1 MPKQD
6 DATQEIKLIDPRGR
20 GVRNSPPVAAPA
32 PKEDAPP
39 VAAPT
44 TKDGE

>member
-20 GVRNSPPVAAPA
+20 GFPLKPKPA